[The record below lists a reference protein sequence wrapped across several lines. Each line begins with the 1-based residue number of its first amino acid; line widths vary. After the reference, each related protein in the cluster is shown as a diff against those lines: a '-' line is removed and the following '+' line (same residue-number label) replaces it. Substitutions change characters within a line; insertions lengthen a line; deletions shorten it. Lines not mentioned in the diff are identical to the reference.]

1 MWGIHA
7 TWRPLLSQ
15 TSLQVLPALEPAA
28 VLRAAELVLRAAVQ
42 RLHQAAPLPL
52 PRLRQERPRRR
63 HHRRVMIIYGTICAA
78 FTQPHIVEIAT
89 TGGRV

>member
-1 MWGIHA
+1 MNQH
-7 TWRPLLSQ
+7 LLLEQPS
-15 TSLQVLPALEPAA
+15 SLQVLPAIEPAA

-63 HHRRVMIIYGTICAA
+63 HHRRLMIIHGGTICAA